1 MTQRI
6 VILKP
11 CCIGD
16 VIFTTPLLSALRRAY
31 PTATIDW
38 IVGSSAITALRDH
51 PDLNHVIDSGPLANP
66 ASRPVSFIRLLRNLR
81 AGQYDLAVVPD
92 RSSLPGIAALLAG
105 IPQRA
110 GLDSGGRGFT
120 YTVKA
125 RIDPNAIRHEAEI
138 YLDVARV
145 LRIPVENCWANV
157 PPSATA
163 LDEAQR
169 VLTENDLVS

>member
-31 PTATIDW
+31 PNATIDW
-38 IVGSSAITALRDH
+38 IVGSSAIAALRDR

-66 ASRPVSFIRLLRNLR
+66 ASRPASLLRLVRQLR
-81 AGQYDLAVVPD
+81 AGKYDLAVVPD
-92 RSSLPGIAALLAG
+92 RSPLPGMAVLLAG
-105 IPQRA
+105 IPRRA
-110 GLDSGGRGFT
+110 GLDSGGRGFA

-125 RIDPNAIRHEAEI
+125 RTDPNVVRHEAEI
-138 YLDVARV
+138 YLDLAR
-145 LRIPVENCWANV
+145 
-157 PPSATA
+157 A
-163 LDEAQR
+163 LGI
-169 VLTENDLVS
+169 